1 MYNVSIIGSKGVG
14 KSTLC
19 MQWTGHEFSPS
30 YCATIFP
37 EKHELLPFVLVE
49 IPAIT
54 RFAKNLEQYYAN
66 TDIFVLVVNRDCQ
79 SLPLFESMSQ
89 EYTEASWLIVLN
101 GSEKFP
107 KCRSYVSKRDIYMV
121 CVDLQSHKGVAQ
133 SVEIL
138 RELSKRHKRRP
149 EPANLIQY
157 MYVRLPTCY

>member
-19 MQWTGHEFSPS
+19 MQWTGHDFSPS

-37 EKHELLPFVLVE
+37 EKYELTPFVLVE

-79 SLPLFESMSQ
+79 TLPIFESMSQ

-101 GSEKFP
+101 GSETFP
-107 KCRSYVSKRDIYMV
+107 KCRSYASEKNIYMV
-121 CVDLQSHKGVAQ
+121 CVDLKKNKGVTQ
-133 SVEIL
+133 SFRIL
-138 RELSKRHKRRP
+138 NELSILHKQRP
-149 EPANLIQY
+149 ESIHLIQD
-157 MYVRLPTCY
+157 MYLWLPTCY